1 MSRTRSHTPSRAG
14 AARSGRL
21 AGFVSAAAR
30 RAARRPRLTVGL
42 WLVLIVACTASG
54 SLVAMRT
61 LSNAGSNVGE
71 SARADARLT
80 AAGIE
85 NPATESILV
94 RSGSAPATSR
104 AVASLTASLRGLAT
118 VRSAQDPP
126 SLSRDGGRVRLVTV
140 ALRGQPA
147 SADTAVVP
155 AQRTVTALA
164 ARSPGVRFQE
174 AGDGSGAR
182 AINQLVNRGLH
193 QAELI
198 SLPLTLLIL
207 VVAFGA
213 VVAACVPLLLGAT
226 SVAAALGALSL
237 VSHIS
242 PNGSSTAPVV
252 VLIGLA
258 VGVDYSL
265 FYVRRE
271 RAERAAGADADAA
284 LNAAS
289 ATVGRAILVAGA
301 TVAIALAGLLFTGF
315 GVFTSMALGAILV
328 VAIAVVGSLTVLPA
342 VLALLGDRVNRGRLW
357 RRRAPRPTARTAWA
371 RIAGTVTARPR
382 AALALAALIL
392 AGLAAPVL
400 GMHTGESGE
409 SEMPASTP
417 VVVADHAIR
426 AAFPGTSDSVQLV
439 VAGHDLGTAA
449 NRGRLA
455 DLGRTGERLVDG
467 RGPVSVRVA
476 GDGATAL
483 VSIPVSAGNLAAGRR
498 AVDTLR
504 RNLEPA
510 TPRLVPGAHAQ
521 VTGNDAESLDFTRRL
536 ATVTPFVIAFVLTLA
551 FLLLVA
557 TFGAPRLAVA
567 VMGLNLL
574 SVGAAFGVLVLV
586 FQGTWAQ
593 SLLGF
598 TSNGAITDWLPVFAF
613 VVLFGLS
620 MDYTVLVLE
629 RAREARQA
637 GADAREAAAVALGAT
652 GSTVTSAAVV
662 MVAVFSVFA
671 TLPLLEFKQLGVG
684 LAAAIAL
691 DATLVRGVALPA
703 VLTLLGD
710 RGVKPAA
717 SRRRAEA
724 RDWDHPVH
732 AAALGAGHE

>member
-1 MSRTRSHTPSRAG
+1 MSRTLPPST
-14 AARSGRL
+14 SGPL
-21 AGFVSAAAR
+21 SAFVRAAAR

-42 WLVLIVACTASG
+42 WLALIVACAASG

-61 LSNAGSNVGE
+61 LSTSGSGVGE
-71 SARADARLT
+71 SAQADARLA

-85 NPATESILV
+85 NPATENILV
-94 RSGSAPATSR
+94 RSGSVRATTD
-104 AVASLTASLRGLAT
+104 AVAPLTTSLRALST
-118 VRSAQDPP
+118 VRSAQSPP
-126 SLSRDGGRVRLVTV
+126 GLSRDGGAVRLVDVT
-140 ALRGQPA
+140 LRGDPN

-155 AQRTVTALA
+155 IQRTVA
-164 ARSPGVRFQE
+164 AVASRSPGVRFLE
-174 AGDGSGAR
+174 SGDGSGER
-182 AINQLVNRGLH
+182 AINQLVNNGLH
-193 QAELI
+193 HVELI

-207 VVAFGA
+207 VLAFGA
-213 VVAACVPLLLGAT
+213 VVAACVPLLLGVT

-265 FYVRRE
+265 FYIRRE
-271 RAERAAGADADAA
+271 RAERAAGAGAEAA
-284 LNAAS
+284 LEAAS

-328 VAIAVVGSLTVLPA
+328 VLIAVVGSLTVLPA

-357 RRRAPRPTARTAWA
+357 RRRERRPGRPTIWD
-371 RIAGTVTARPR
+371 RIAGAVTARPGV
-382 AALALAALIL
+382 ALALAMVIL
-392 AGLAAPVL
+392 AGLAVPLL
-400 GMHTGESGE
+400 GIHTGESGE
-409 SEMPASTP
+409 TEMPASTP
-417 VVVADHAIR
+417 VVAADHAIR
-426 AAFPGTSDSVQLV
+426 AAFPGASDIAELV
-439 VAGHDLGTAA
+439 VTGHGLASAA
-449 NRGRLA
+449 NQPRLA
-455 DLGRTGERLVDG
+455 DLGRVGERLAHG
-467 RGPVSVRVA
+467 RGPVSLRVA
-476 GDGATAL
+476 RDGHTAL
-483 VSIPVSAGNLAAGRR
+483 VSIPVSTGGLAAARHT
-498 AVDTLR
+498 VDVLR
-504 RNLEPA
+504 RRLEPETRQLA
-510 TPRLVPGAHAQ
+510 PGARAQ
-521 VTGNDAESLDFTRRL
+521 VTGGDAQSLDFTRRL
-536 ATVTPFVIAFVLTLA
+536 ATVTPLVIAFVLVLA
-551 FLLLVA
+551 FLLLVT
-557 TFGAPRLAVA
+557 TFGSPRLALA

-574 SVGAAFGVLVLV
+574 SVGAAFGVLVTV
-586 FQGTWAQ
+586 FQHTWAQ

-598 TSNGAITDWLPVFAF
+598 TSSGAITDWLPLFAF

-629 RAREARQA
+629 RAREARRN

-710 RGVKPAA
+710 RGIKPALA
-717 SRRRAEA
+717 ARHAGR
-724 RDWDHPVH
+724 RDWDHPGHV
-732 AAALGAGHE
+732 AAIGVSHD